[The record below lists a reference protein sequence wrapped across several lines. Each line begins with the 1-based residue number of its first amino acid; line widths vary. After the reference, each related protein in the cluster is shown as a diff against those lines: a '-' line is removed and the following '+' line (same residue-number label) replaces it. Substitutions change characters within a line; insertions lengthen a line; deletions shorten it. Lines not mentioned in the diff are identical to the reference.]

1 MYPTCRTDGVWRS
14 LVARPLWE
22 RKVVGSNP
30 ATPTITGDKIA
41 LWGASAVRLLCKL
54 RVCVF
59 ISAGRDPLRT
69 HQRMQQNTTR
79 QPQGDRTV
87 KSAVENLNPTR
98 VRLTVEVPFEELKP
112 SLDAAYKKINQQVS
126 VPGFRKGKIPARV
139 IDQRF
144 GRGAVLEEAVNDALP
159 KFYTEAVNEGELNPL
174 GQPEVDITE
183 LKDNELLAFTAEV
196 DIRPAIE
203 IPDYSGIEVTVDSV
217 EVSDEDID
225 QSIEQLR
232 DRFATT
238 SAVERAAAEG
248 DVVVIDLEAK
258 VDGEVLEDGVAQGV
272 TYTIGSGELLDG
284 IDEAVTGLEAGG
296 STTFTS
302 ELKGGSAQG
311 KEAEVSVEVSEVKA
325 RELPELD
332 DDFAQ
337 LASEFDTLEELRADS
352 RKRLER
358 TKKFEQAT
366 QAQEKVLD
374 ALLELVEVPI
384 PEKLLEDE
392 VNTRKHNL
400 EHHQLGQ
407 MGLNLESYLQM
418 QGKTAEEFD
427 AELKEQAEKGIRT
440 QFVLDELVNK
450 EQLSVGQEELTEHL
464 MRRAQSSGMSPDQFA
479 QAVVEGGQV
488 PMLVGEV
495 ARGKALAVVV
505 EAAKVVDDKGETV
518 DLDDEDETGETVEA
532 TSEEGAEA
540 AAEETQAEGD
550 KQDKAES

>member
-1 MYPTCRTDGVWRS
+1 M
-14 LVARPLWE
+14 
-22 RKVVGSNP
+22 
-30 ATPTITGDKIA
+30 
-41 LWGASAVRLLCKL
+41 
-54 RVCVF
+54 
-59 ISAGRDPLRT
+59 
-69 HQRMQQNTTR
+69 
-79 QPQGDRTV
+79 

-112 SLDAAYKKINQQVS
+112 SLDAAYKKINQQVT
-126 VPGFRKGKIPARV
+126 VPGFRKGKIPARI

-144 GRGAVLEEAVNDALP
+144 GRGAVLEEAVNEALP
-159 KFYTEAVNEGELNPL
+159 KFYTDAVNEGELNPL

-183 LKDNELLAFTAEV
+183 LKDNELLTFTAEV
-196 DIRPAIE
+196 DIRPSIE
-203 IPDYSGIEVTVDSV
+203 IPDYSGIEVTVDAV
-217 EVSDEDID
+217 EVSDEDVD
-225 QSIEQLR
+225 KSVEQLR
-232 DRFATT
+232 ERFATT
-238 SAVERAAAEG
+238 SPVERAAAEG
-248 DVVVIDLEAK
+248 DIVVIDLEAK
-258 VDGEVLEDGVAQGV
+258 VDGEVLEDGVASGV

-296 STTFTS
+296 EATFTS

-311 KEAEVSVEVSEVKA
+311 KEAEVSVKVSEVKA

-337 LASEFDTLEELRADS
+337 LASEFDTLEELRGDS

-358 TKKFEQAT
+358 SKKFEQAT

-384 PEKLLEDE
+384 PEKLLQDE
-392 VNTRKHNL
+392 INTRKHNL

-418 QGKTAEEFD
+418 QDKTAEEFD

-518 DLDDEDETGETVEA
+518 DLDDEEDETGETVEA
-532 TSEEGAEA
+532 TSEAAETAEEPA
-540 AAEETQAEGD
+540 AAEPAEAPAESEE

>member
-1 MYPTCRTDGVWRS
+1 M
-14 LVARPLWE
+14 
-22 RKVVGSNP
+22 
-30 ATPTITGDKIA
+30 
-41 LWGASAVRLLCKL
+41 
-54 RVCVF
+54 
-59 ISAGRDPLRT
+59 
-69 HQRMQQNTTR
+69 
-79 QPQGDRTV
+79 

-112 SLDAAYKKINQQVS
+112 SLDAAYKKINQQVT
-126 VPGFRKGKIPARV
+126 VPGFRKGKIPARI

-144 GRGAVLEEAVNDALP
+144 GRGAVLEEAVNEALP
-159 KFYTEAVNEGELNPL
+159 KFYTDAVNEGELNPL

-183 LKDNELLAFTAEV
+183 LKDNELLTFTAEV
-196 DIRPAIE
+196 DIRPVIE

-225 QSIEQLR
+225 KSVEQLR
-232 DRFATT
+232 ERFATT
-238 SAVERAAAEG
+238 TPVERAAAEG
-248 DVVVIDLEAK
+248 DIVVIDLEAK
-258 VDGEVLEDGVAQGV
+258 VDDEVLEDGVATGV

-296 STTFTS
+296 EATFTS

-311 KEAEVSVEVSEVKA
+311 KEAAVSVKVSEVKA

-337 LASEFDTLEELRADS
+337 LASEFDTLEEMRADS
-352 RKRLER
+352 RTRLER
-358 TKKFEQAT
+358 SKKFEQAT

-384 PEKLLEDE
+384 PEKLLQDE
-392 VNTRKHNL
+392 INTRKHNL

-418 QGKTAEEFD
+418 QDKTAEEFE

-518 DLDDEDETGETVEA
+518 DLDDEEDETGETVEA
-532 TSEEGAEA
+532 TSEATEEPAEA
-540 AAEETQAEGD
+540 ATEAVEEPAESQE

>member
-1 MYPTCRTDGVWRS
+1 M
-14 LVARPLWE
+14 
-22 RKVVGSNP
+22 
-30 ATPTITGDKIA
+30 
-41 LWGASAVRLLCKL
+41 
-54 RVCVF
+54 
-59 ISAGRDPLRT
+59 
-69 HQRMQQNTTR
+69 
-79 QPQGDRTV
+79 

-112 SLDAAYKKINQQVS
+112 SLDAAYKKINQQVT
-126 VPGFRKGKIPARV
+126 VPGFRKGKIPARI

-144 GRGAVLEEAVNDALP
+144 GRGAVLEEAVNEALP
-159 KFYTEAVNEGELNPL
+159 KFYTDAVNEGELNPL

-183 LKDNELLAFTAEV
+183 LKDNELLTFTAEV

-225 QSIEQLR
+225 TSVEQLR
-232 DRFATT
+232 ERFATT
-238 SAVERAAAEG
+238 SPVERAAAEG
-248 DVVVIDLEAK
+248 DIVVIDLEAK
-258 VDGEVLEDGVAQGV
+258 VDGEVLEDGVASGV

-296 STTFTS
+296 EATFTS

-311 KEAEVSVEVSEVKA
+311 KEAEVSVKVSEVKA

-337 LASEFDTLEELRADS
+337 LASEFDTLEELRGDS
-352 RKRLER
+352 RKRLEQS
-358 TKKFEQAT
+358 KKFEQAT

-384 PEKLLEDE
+384 PEKLLQDE
-392 VNTRKHNL
+392 INTRKHNL

-407 MGLNLESYLQM
+407 MGLNLDSYLQM
-418 QGKTAEEFD
+418 QDKTAEEFD

-518 DLDDEDETGETVEA
+518 DLDEEDETGETVEA
-532 TSEEGAEA
+532 TSSETAEEPAESEAEA
-540 AAEETQAEGD
+540 AEAPAGSEE
-550 KQDKAES
+550 KRDKAES

>member
-1 MYPTCRTDGVWRS
+1 M
-14 LVARPLWE
+14 
-22 RKVVGSNP
+22 
-30 ATPTITGDKIA
+30 
-41 LWGASAVRLLCKL
+41 
-54 RVCVF
+54 
-59 ISAGRDPLRT
+59 
-69 HQRMQQNTTR
+69 
-79 QPQGDRTV
+79 
-87 KSAVENLNPTR
+87 KSAVETLNPTR
-98 VRLTVEVPFEELKP
+98 VRLTVEVPFEELKT
-112 SLDAAYKKINQQVS
+112 SLDAAYKKINQQVT
-126 VPGFRKGKIPARV
+126 VPGFRKGKVPARV

-159 KFYTEAVNEGELNPL
+159 KLYQSAVEEGELNPL

-196 DIRPAIE
+196 DVRPAIE
-203 IPDYSGIEVTVDSV
+203 IPDYSGIEVTVEAA
-217 EVSDEDID
+217 EVSEEDVD
-225 QSIEQLR
+225 KAVEQLR
-232 DRFATT
+232 ERFASTT
-238 SAVERAAAEG
+238 VVERPAAEG
-248 DVVVIDLEAK
+248 DVVKLDLEAK

-272 TYTIGSGELLDG
+272 DYTIGSGELLDG

-302 ELKGGSAQG
+302 ELKGGSAAG
-311 KEAEVSVEVSEVKA
+311 REAEVKVDVQTVST

-337 LASEFDTLEELRADS
+337 LASEFDTLEEMREDS
-352 RKRLER
+352 RKRLAQS
-358 TKKFEQAT
+358 KKYEQAT
-366 QAQEKVLD
+366 EAQEKVLD
-374 ALLELVEVPI
+374 ELIKLVEIPV

-400 EHHQLGQ
+400 VNHQLSQ
-407 MGLNLESYLQM
+407 MGIDLATYLKM
-418 QGKTAEEFD
+418 QDKSEEDFD

-450 EQLSVGQEELTEHL
+450 EKLNVSQEELTEHL

-505 EAAKVVDDKGETV
+505 EAATVKDTNGEVVE
-518 DLDDEDETGETVEA
+518 LDEEDETAETVTAEGGEA
-532 TSEEGAEA
+532 EAAEQPAEGAEA
-540 AAEETQAEGD
+540 TADEKPEKSEG
-550 KQDKAES
+550 

>member
-1 MYPTCRTDGVWRS
+1 M
-14 LVARPLWE
+14 
-22 RKVVGSNP
+22 
-30 ATPTITGDKIA
+30 
-41 LWGASAVRLLCKL
+41 
-54 RVCVF
+54 
-59 ISAGRDPLRT
+59 
-69 HQRMQQNTTR
+69 
-79 QPQGDRTV
+79 

-112 SLDAAYKKINQQVS
+112 SLDAAYKKINQQVT
-126 VPGFRKGKIPARV
+126 VPGFRKGKIPARI

-144 GRGAVLEEAVNDALP
+144 GRGAVLEEAVNEALP
-159 KFYTEAVNEGELNPL
+159 KFYTDAVNEGELNPL

-183 LKDNELLAFTAEV
+183 LKDNELLTFTAEV
-196 DIRPAIE
+196 DIRPTIE
-203 IPDYSGIEVTVDSV
+203 IPDYSGIEVTVDAV
-217 EVSDEDID
+217 EVSDEDLD
-225 QSIEQLR
+225 KSVEQLR
-232 DRFATT
+232 ERFATT
-238 SAVERAAAEG
+238 SPVERAAAEG
-248 DVVVIDLEAK
+248 DIVVIDLEAK
-258 VDGEVLEDGVAQGV
+258 VDGEVLEDGVATGV

-296 STTFTS
+296 EATFTS

-311 KEAEVSVEVSEVKA
+311 KEAEVSVKVSEVKA

-358 TKKFEQAT
+358 SKKFEQAT

-384 PEKLLEDE
+384 PEKLLEE
-392 VNTRKHNL
+392 EINTRKHNL

-418 QGKTAEEFD
+418 QDKTAEEFD

-518 DLDDEDETGETVEA
+518 DLDDEEDETGETVEA
-532 TSEEGAEA
+532 TSEAVETPAEAEA
-540 AAEETQAEGD
+540 ATEAAEEPAESQE